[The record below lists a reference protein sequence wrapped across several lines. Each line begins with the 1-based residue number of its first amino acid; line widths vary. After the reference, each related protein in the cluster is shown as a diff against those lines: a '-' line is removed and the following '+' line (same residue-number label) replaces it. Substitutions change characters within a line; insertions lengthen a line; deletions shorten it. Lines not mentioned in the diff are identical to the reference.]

1 MEEGGRIWSDELHL
15 TGGVH
20 QVLAKNIVTTLLTL
34 TILGGTEESPR
45 IARRKRDSEEK
56 DSEVRFPNGATVIS
70 PRLFGLFLP

>member
-45 IARRKRDSEEK
+45 IARRKRDSEE
-56 DSEVRFPNGATVIS
+56 EVRFPNGATVIS